1 MLTRRIV
8 ELGAGYAE
16 SAVVDL
22 DAPYPPTRP
31 FSIDEYEYGSDSD
44 LEDEEGEEE
53 AMTYSISDDSTVI
66 GPSANPSKLPDDDS
80 VRPLFSPLQPI
91 IS

>member
-1 MLTRRIV
+1 MLTRWIV

-22 DAPYPPTRP
+22 DAPYPSTRP
-31 FSIDEYEYGSDSD
+31 FSIDSYEYESDSD

-53 AMTYSISDDSTVI
+53 AMSYGIPDDSTVI
-66 GPSANPSKLPDDDS
+66 GPSPNPSKSPDDDS

-91 IS
+91 MS